1 MNYIITGGTGF
12 IGTHL
17 TNLIKER
24 YPNAQV
30 YNLDIVKP
38 GTPNPVVKDYKPAL
52 KEGQKLQSTFIEY
65 DIRKPIENLPFTP
78 SEDDVI
84 FNFAAVHRT
93 PGHEDHEYFET
104 NIRGAENVVDFAEK
118 WGIKKIV
125 FTSSIAPYGAAE
137 ELKKETTLPTPNTA
151 YGISKLV
158 AEKIHMIW
166 QNGGNVP
173 QISQIDTDGAD
184 IKSAKGVEIY
194 NCCFEPAYTIQH
206 IVEAMKKVTGLTQ
219 FVPDIPNWVIMPMA
233 RMAMLLGSPMGIC
246 PARVKK
252 LQISTNICGEKL
264 KNSGY
269 QFKWSFEEA
278 LEDWFEDNDRKGLL

>member
-52 KEGQKLQSTFIEY
+52 RDGQKLQSTFIEY

-78 SEDDVI
+78 TEDDVI

-104 NIRGAENVVDFAEK
+104 NIRGAENVVAFAEK
-118 WGIKKIV
+118 WNIKKIV

-158 AEKIHMIW
+158 AEKIHEKW
-166 QNGGNVP
+166 QNGDAAHRQLTIVRPGVVFGKGENGNFTRLYWAIRGHFCEHLFPVYQRAYPP
-173 QISQIDTDGAD
+173 QALALHTSGGWFAQWHYGRTFRHARSTGGALFPRFR
-184 IKSAKGVEIY
+184 
-194 NCCFEPAYTIQH
+194 N
-206 IVEAMKKVTGLTQ
+206 
-219 FVPDIPNWVIMPMA
+219 
-233 RMAMLLGSPMGIC
+233 R
-246 PARVKK
+246 
-252 LQISTNICGEKL
+252 
-264 KNSGY
+264 
-269 QFKWSFEEA
+269 
-278 LEDWFEDNDRKGLL
+278 